1 MSSALLALTA
11 VSSDIGAAAAAP
23 FPVNAS
29 AFRVPASN
37 DRIDVRYRGGA
48 LAAGIVFGLIGAA
61 IASQYY
67 YYPSPYYYP
76 AYPRAY
82 YYPSYSYYTP
92 YPYYTAYP
100 YYPAWLRSFLPRLSG
115 VPRVSEVP
123 LLSSLSAVPLLTSFE
138 SWPGADLGALLA
150 NFNAHSR
157 EGPCGRTAPPLPYS
171 MRRRICHR
179 D

>member
-1 MSSALLALTA
+1 MSCVSSALLALTV
-11 VSSDIGAAAAAP
+11 VSTDIGAVAAAP

-67 YYPSPYYYP
+67 YYPSPYYYYP

-92 YPYYTAYP
+92 YPYYTPYS
-100 YYPAWLRSFLPRLSG
+100 YYPAYWGYGPSYRVYPAYRVYPRYRYYRG
-115 VPRVSEVP
+115 
-123 LLSSLSAVPLLTSFE
+123 
-138 SWPGADLGALLA
+138 
-150 NFNAHSR
+150 
-157 EGPCGRTAPPLPYS
+157 Y
-171 MRRRICHR
+171 RRYRY
-179 D
+179 

>member
-1 MSSALLALTA
+1 MSCVSSALLALTV

-48 LAAGIVFGLIGAA
+48 LAAGIVFGLFGAA
-61 IASQYY
+61 IASQY
-67 YYPSPYYYP
+67 PSPYYYYP

-92 YPYYTAYP
+92 YPYYTPYS
-100 YYPAWLRSFLPRLSG
+100 YYPAYWGYGPSYRVYPAYRVYPRY
-115 VPRVSEVP
+115 RYYR
-123 LLSSLSAVPLLTSFE
+123 A
-138 SWPGADLGALLA
+138 
-150 NFNAHSR
+150 
-157 EGPCGRTAPPLPYS
+157 Y
-171 MRRRICHR
+171 RRYRY
-179 D
+179 